1 MKIKELR
8 KDNKIS
14 SEEIAK
20 YLGISVQAYYRY
32 ENETNEP
39 SVENLI
45 KLANRYNVSIDYLV
59 GRQWLDDVGYLSPE
73 QKNAVKILKQLDE
86 MNLMKGTSYLAGLLA
101 GQEMNR

>member
-8 KDNKIS
+8 EKAKKNQLD
-14 SEEIAK
+14 IAQLLNITQGTYGK
-20 YLGISVQAYYRY
+20 YERGELKLDINS
-32 ENETNEP
+32 
-39 SVENLI
+39 LI
-45 KLANRYNVSIDYLV
+45 KLADYYNVSIDYLV